1 MPYTLHEL
9 NQMDQAAWTNALG
22 FVFEHTPQVAER
34 TWAARPFASVAAL
47 HAALVDTM
55 FAMPAEQQR
64 ELIRAHPDLAGRAA
78 IAGKLTAESA
88 REQASARLDRLTP
101 AEFARFTALNNAYRQ
116 RFQFPFII
124 CVRNHT
130 RDTILAAFEQR
141 LGNTTAQEMQ
151 TALREIAAI
160 AELRLRDAVVA

>member
-1 MPYTLHEL
+1 MAT
-9 NQMDQAAWTNALG
+9 
-22 FVFEHTPQVAER
+22 VI
-34 TWAARPFASVAAL
+34 
-47 HAALVDTM
+47 
-55 FAMPAEQQR
+55 EQL

-78 IAGKLTAESA
+78 IAGELTAESA

-141 LGNTTAQEMQ
+141 LGNTSAQEIQ

>member
-9 NQMDQAAWTNALG
+9 NQMDQAEWTNALG
-22 FVFEHTPQVAER
+22 FVFEHTPQIAER
-34 TWAARPFASVAAL
+34 TWAARPFSNVAAL

-55 FAMPAEQQR
+55 FAMPAEEQLD
-64 ELIRAHPDLAGRAA
+64 LIRAHPDLAGRAA
-78 IAGKLTAESA
+78 IAGELTAESA

-101 AEFARFTALNNAYRQ
+101 DEFARFTALNNAYRQ

-130 RDTILAAFEQR
+130 RKSILAAFEQR
-141 LGNTTAQEMQ
+141 LGNTTAEEMH

-160 AELRLRDAVVA
+160 AELRLHDAVAA